1 MKKIIALALTLICIF
16 CVVGCNNQEEQQQGS
31 NKMQFFFTAKVIET
45 DTEYLSLEVL
55 DKGNSNISV
64 GAEVEV
70 STDVVSANG
79 CPDFVKD
86 EYARIVM
93 ARDIEENTTN
103 RIEALAI
110 YKTDKTGNVI
120 AD

>member
-1 MKKIIALALTLICIF
+1 MKKIIALALILISIF
-16 CVVGCNNQEEQQQGS
+16 CVAGCNQQEEQQQGS

-64 GAEVEV
+64 GAKVDA
-70 STDVVSANG
+70 STNVVSANG
-79 CPDFVKD
+79 CPDFEKG

-93 ARDIEENTTN
+93 AQNVEDNTTN